1 MIYLIAT
8 ILFSTAIVISF
19 RLFTHFRI
27 DNLQA
32 ITANYLVAAVMCLLF
47 FKGPVAF
54 SDLPLRSWFP
64 YAGVIGFTFILVFL
78 VFALSAQKA
87 GIAVTSVSSK
97 MSVVIPVS
105 VGIMAYAEPLN
116 VLKLTGIIASLLA
129 FYLTFRKK
137 QEQRI
142 DKRVLILPVLLF
154 LGNGAND
161 TLTKHA
167 QMFHVGEGETLLF
180 LGTVF
185 VSSMVI
191 GSVILLSKALKNKQP
206 MHGRSLLAGIWLG
219 FLNFFSSYFFLLSLG
234 IFESSVFFP
243 VFNVSIVSLS
253 ALSGFFFFRERLTP
267 VNWAGIVLALCA
279 ILLIAMGS

>member
-1 MIYLIAT
+1 MIYLIST

-32 ITANYLVAAVMCLLF
+32 ITVNYLVAAVMCLLF
-47 FKGPVAF
+47 FNGPVAF
-54 SDLPLRSWFP
+54 SEIPLRSWFP
-64 YAGVIGFTFILVFL
+64 YAGLIGFTFILVFL

-116 VLKLTGIIASLLA
+116 AFKLTGIIASLLA

-167 QMFHVGEGETLLF
+167 QMFHVGDETLLF

-185 VSSMVI
+185 LSSMVI
-191 GSVILLSKALKNKQP
+191 GSVILLSKSMKNKQP
-206 MHGRSLLAGIWLG
+206 ILGRNLLAGLWLG

-253 ALSGFFFFRERLTP
+253 ALAGFFFFRERLSP
-267 VNWAGIVLALCA
+267 INWAGIALALCA

>member
-1 MIYLIAT
+1 MFYLIST
-8 ILFSTAIVISF
+8 ILFSTGIVISF
-19 RLFTHFRI
+19 KLFTRFRI

-32 ITANYLVAAVMCLLF
+32 ITVNYLVAAILSYL
-47 FKGPVAF
+47 AF
-54 SDLPLRSWFP
+54 QGRVVPADLPLKPWFP
-64 YAGVIGFTFILVFL
+64 FACVIGLTFILVFV

-105 VGIMAYAEPLN
+105 VGILAYAEPLN
-116 VLKLTGIIASLLA
+116 GIKLAGILASLIA

-137 QEQRI
+137 QEQKI
-142 DKRVLILPVLLF
+142 DKRVLVLPVLLF

-167 QMFHVGEGETLLF
+167 QMFHVGDETLLF

-185 VSSMVI
+185 LSSMII
-191 GSVILLSKALKNKQP
+191 GSLMLLRKGFRQGPGL
-206 MHGRSLLAGIWLG
+206 HGRSLLAGVWLG

-234 IFESSVFFP
+234 KFESSVFFP
-243 VFNVSIVSLS
+243 IFNVSIVSLS
-253 ALSGFFFFRERLTP
+253 ALTGFFFFRERLSW
-267 VNWAGIVLALCA
+267 VNWAGIVLAMGA
-279 ILLIAMGS
+279 ILLIATGS

>member
-1 MIYLIAT
+1 MIYLIST
-8 ILFSTAIVISF
+8 ILFSTSIVITF
-19 RLFTHFRI
+19 RLFARFRI

-32 ITANYLVAAVMCLLF
+32 ITVNYLVAAAMSYLF
-47 FKGPVAF
+47 FREPFAF
-54 SDLPLRSWFP
+54 AELPARAWFP
-64 YAGVIGFTFILVFL
+64 YAGVIGFTYILVFV

-116 VLKLTGIIASLLA
+116 AIKLTGIIASLLA
-129 FYLTFRKK
+129 FYLTFMKK

-142 DKRVLILPVLLF
+142 DKRVLLLPVLLF

-167 QMFHVGEGETLLF
+167 QMFHVGQETLLF

-185 VSSMVI
+185 FSSMLI
-191 GSVILLSKALKNKQP
+191 GGTMLAVRTVKGRQSF
-206 MHGRSLLAGIWLG
+206 HGRNLLAGVWLG

-253 ALSGFFFFRERLTP
+253 ALAGYFFFREQLSVINRI
-267 VNWAGIVLALCA
+267 GILLALVA
-279 ILLIAMGS
+279 ILLIALGT

>member
-1 MIYLIAT
+1 M
-8 ILFSTAIVISF
+8 SF
-19 RLFTHFRI
+19 
-27 DNLQA
+27 
-32 ITANYLVAAVMCLLF
+32 LF
-47 FKGPVAF
+47 FRNPVAF
-54 SDLPLRSWFP
+54 QELPFREWFP
-64 YAGVIGFTFILVFL
+64 YASVIGFTFIMVFF

-116 VLKLTGIIASLLA
+116 ALKLTGIIASLLA

-167 QMFHVGEGETLLF
+167 QMFHVGDETLLF

-185 VSSMVI
+185 LSSMVI
-191 GSVILLSKALKNKQP
+191 GGSILIVKSLKKRQVFQ
-206 MHGRSLLAGIWLG
+206 GRNLLAGAWLG

-243 VFNVSIVSLS
+243 VFNVSIVTLS
-253 ALSGFFFFRERLTP
+253 ALAGFFFFREQLSVINRI
-267 VNWAGIVLALCA
+267 GILLALAA
-279 ILLIAMGS
+279 ILLIAMGT